1 MRQILFL
8 CSGNCY
14 RSRFAKHFFNWL
26 APQVPLAWRA
36 ESRGLR
42 VGMAN
47 NVGPISKLAID
58 ALQDRNIP
66 FDPAHRYPLTL
77 TDSDLVKSKL
87 TIAMKEAEHRQL
99 MEQQFPDWS
108 GRITYWHA
116 DDLDCAGPEMAL
128 PLLEEK
134 VRTLVA
140 RLQNVAE
147 TEQADV
153 T

>member
-1 MRQILFL
+1 
-8 CSGNCY
+8 
-14 RSRFAKHFFNWL
+14 
-26 APQVPLAWRA
+26 
-36 ESRGLR
+36 
-42 VGMAN
+42 
-47 NVGPISKLAID
+47 
-58 ALQDRNIP
+58 
-66 FDPAHRYPLTL
+66 
-77 TDSDLVKSKL
+77 
-87 TIAMKEAEHRQL
+87 MKEAEHRQL
-99 MEQQFPDWS
+99 MEQKFPDWS
-108 GRITYWHA
+108 GKITYWHV